1 MDLDAAGYL
10 RFVASLVFVVGL
22 MLALLWALRR
32 FGPAGMVVR
41 PGTRRRLGV
50 IESSALD
57 GRRRLVL
64 VRCDDTEHLL
74 LIGGVSDL
82 VVESRTVAP
91 ATEDK
96 A

>member
-1 MDLDAAGYL
+1 MELDAASYL
-10 RFVASLVFVVGL
+10 RFVAALAFVVGL

-41 PGTRRRLGV
+41 AGAKRRLGV
-50 IESSALD
+50 VETAALD

-64 VRCDDTEHLL
+64 IRRDDTEHLL
-74 LIGGVSDL
+74 LVGGGNDML
-82 VVESRTVAP
+82 IESRVAP
-91 ATEDK
+91 AAQEDK